1 MDNLSGGGGDNLFIT
16 SPRHTPLWHG
26 GTPPLPP
33 YPPLLYCQNVIW
45 GGQSPKSSKIIFGK
59 KMTLFEYLLNM
70 KKLIKRLLKE
80 SLKDQLISSYEGE
93 LDDLIST
100 HGDIIKRYRELTLL
114 IDKLEYLDNIKY
126 TVSALTNSRGIQN
139 YNIKVK
145 DPYAEGTKWINLHGG
160 RKDVIDKMSPE
171 EKESHFENRA
181 LTYLMKKIM

>member
-1 MDNLSGGGGDNLFIT
+1 MTF
-16 SPRHTPLWHG
+16 
-26 GTPPLPP
+26 
-33 YPPLLYCQNVIW
+33 
-45 GGQSPKSSKIIFGK
+45 FG
-59 KMTLFEYLLNM
+59 YLLNM

-93 LDDLIST
+93 LNDLIST

-126 TVSALTNSRGIQN
+126 TVSALTNSRGVQN

-171 EKESHFENRA
+171 ERESHFENRA

>member
-1 MDNLSGGGGDNLFIT
+1 
-16 SPRHTPLWHG
+16 
-26 GTPPLPP
+26 
-33 YPPLLYCQNVIW
+33 
-45 GGQSPKSSKIIFGK
+45 
-59 KMTLFEYLLNM
+59 M

-80 SLKDQLISSYEGE
+80 SLKDQLISSYERE

-114 IDKLEYLDNIKY
+114 IDKLEYLNNIKY

-145 DPYAEGTKWINLHGG
+145 DPYTEGTKWINLHGG

-171 EKESHFENRA
+171 ERESHFENRA